1 MTNQIFADINVIYS
15 TILTHKNDH
24 NVATLSTLEQRM
36 IVSDAV
42 SRRNRC
48 TVKQYSLPKL

>member
-42 SRRNRC
+42 SRRNRY